1 MRRPLC
7 AFCLSALGV
16 LALCSFLPQMGLL
29 LPSAAIFVVFCLL
42 VWWKGGAARG
52 YAVCLLLG
60 AVLGVGIMEM
70 TGARLAKIQDA
81 YAGRDVTLTAE
92 VESTGRA
99 YTAGRVSAV
108 LMVEKVDGEAV
119 HFRVECASLPK
130 CEAGGRIRGRFSLD
144 VPDATQRLDDYA
156 DGIVLSAEY
165 LSGMLRLGQSESFR
179 ARTARLQAA
188 LSRALRKGMAEN
200 TGGVLAA
207 MVVGDRSHLTST
219 LRSAYRGAG
228 LSHVLVVSGLHVTIF
243 CGLLDALP
251 HKERERS
258 RAYRRARSLLR
269 AGTALLLVGITG
281 ATPSVLRAAVAVWVS
296 SLGVWVGGPA
306 DTLTSLGA
314 AGVLMCL
321 GNGYA
326 VYDVGFELSF
336 AAVMG
341 TLAGAECAGRGR
353 ERYYDRKKKRK
364 SRREKPPR
372 AVLLFRRFA
381 GGVWDSLCVS
391 LCASA
396 AVWVSSLGV
405 WVGGP
410 ADTLTSLGAAGVL
423 MCLGNGYAV
432 YDVGFEL
439 SFAAVMGTL
448 AGAECAGRG
457 RERYYDRKKK
467 RKSRREKPPRAVL
480 LFRRFAGGVWDSL
493 CVSLCASAATFPVLV
508 LRGMSTT
515 VWAVASGVAVL
526 WLVGPM
532 LSFGLGAALL
542 GLAAEGLPLFE
553 IIRRPVAFCAEGLAW
568 LMNEWA
574 FRVSVLPGAS
584 LWFDG
589 TYAALVCLA
598 LILLC
603 VMAMR
608 RHIRLRVVLP
618 TVILLA
624 ALAIG
629 LETALSRN
637 VVNIELVGTR
647 AAPAVVITQRE
658 KAVVL
663 FRGSSITQQAVEN
676 QLEKRGVKTVELLV
690 DLRMQPEMRCTL
702 QVEKRINAAALAEN
716 TTRRVS
722 CGEVDLELFR
732 TRQGCILRM
741 RVGGQRF
748 ITLSGTVRPAK
759 PIRAEWLLASM
770 ARPDNIRY
778 TDCLTL
784 SSKYRWMEEDA
795 EPVSRLR
802 LRLKGGALF
811 KAGRV

>member
-99 YTAGRVSAV
+99 YTTGRVSAV

-179 ARTARLQAA
+179 ARTTRLQAA

-364 SRREKPPR
+364 SRREKP
-372 AVLLFRRFA
+372 
-381 GGVWDSLCVS
+381 S
-391 LCASA
+391 
-396 AVWVSSLGV
+396 
-405 WVGGP
+405 
-410 ADTLTSLGAAGVL
+410 
-423 MCLGNGYAV
+423 
-432 YDVGFEL
+432 
-439 SFAAVMGTL
+439 
-448 AGAECAGRG
+448 
-457 RERYYDRKKK
+457 
-467 RKSRREKPPRAVL
+467 RAVL

-542 GLAAEGLPLFE
+542 GLAAEDLPLFE
-553 IIRRPVAFCAEGLAW
+553 IICRPVAFCAEGLAW

-608 RHIRLRVVLP
+608 RHIRLRVALP
-618 TVILLA
+618 TVILLT

-629 LETALSRN
+629 LEMALGWN

-647 AAPAVVITQRE
+647 ASPAVVITQRE

-663 FRGSSITQQAVEN
+663 FRGSSITQRAVEN
-676 QLEKRGVKTVELLV
+676 QLEKRGVRTVELLV

-716 TTRRVS
+716 TTRRAS
-722 CGEVDLELFR
+722 CGEVNLELFR

-802 LRLKGGALF
+802 LRLE
-811 KAGRV
+811 R

>member
-258 RAYRRARSLLR
+258 RAYRRMRSVLR

-364 SRREKPPR
+364 SRREKP
-372 AVLLFRRFA
+372 
-381 GGVWDSLCVS
+381 S
-391 LCASA
+391 
-396 AVWVSSLGV
+396 
-405 WVGGP
+405 
-410 ADTLTSLGAAGVL
+410 
-423 MCLGNGYAV
+423 
-432 YDVGFEL
+432 
-439 SFAAVMGTL
+439 
-448 AGAECAGRG
+448 
-457 RERYYDRKKK
+457 
-467 RKSRREKPPRAVL
+467 RAVL

-515 VWAVASGVAVL
+515 VWAVASGVVVL

-553 IIRRPVAFCAEGLAW
+553 IIRRLVAFCAEGLAW

-589 TYAALVCLA
+589 TYAALVCLV

-608 RHIRLRVVLP
+608 RHIRLRVALP

-629 LETALSRN
+629 LETALSWN

-663 FRGSSITQQAVEN
+663 FRGCSITQRAVEN
-676 QLEKRGVKTVELLV
+676 QLEKRGVRTVELLV
-690 DLRMQPEMRCTL
+690 DLRMQPEEPCRIEA
-702 QVEKRINAAALAEN
+702 QKRINAAALAEN
-716 TTRRVS
+716 TTRCAS
-722 CGEVDLELFR
+722 CGEVDLELFC

-770 ARPDNIRY
+770 ARPDNIQY

-802 LRLKGGALF
+802 LREHFSKRAEYDRI
-811 KAGRV
+811 K

>member
-60 AVLGVGIMEM
+60 AVLGVGIMGM
-70 TGARLAKIQDA
+70 TGARLAKMQDA

-156 DGIVLSAEY
+156 DGIVFSAEY

-364 SRREKPPR
+364 SRREKPSR
-372 AVLLFRRFA
+372 AVLR
-381 GGVWDSLCVS
+381 
-391 LCASA
+391 
-396 AVWVSSLGV
+396 
-405 WVGGP
+405 
-410 ADTLTSLGAAGVL
+410 
-423 MCLGNGYAV
+423 
-432 YDVGFEL
+432 
-439 SFAAVMGTL
+439 
-448 AGAECAGRG
+448 
-457 RERYYDRKKK
+457 
-467 RKSRREKPPRAVL
+467 
-480 LFRRFAGGVWDSL
+480 FRRFAGGVWDSL

-515 VWAVASGVAVL
+515 VWAVASGVVVL

-553 IIRRPVAFCAEGLAW
+553 IIRRLVAFCAEGLAW

-608 RHIRLRVVLP
+608 RHIRLRVALP

-624 ALAIG
+624 ALAFG
-629 LETALSRN
+629 LETALSWN

-663 FRGSSITQQAVEN
+663 FRGSSITQRAVEN
-676 QLEKRGVKTVELLV
+676 QLEKRGVRTVELLV

-716 TTRRVS
+716 TTRRAS
-722 CGEVDLELFR
+722 CGEVDIELFR

-784 SSKYRWMEEDA
+784 SSKYRWIEEDA

-802 LRLKGGALF
+802 LRLEGGALF

>member
-60 AVLGVGIMEM
+60 AVLGVGIMGM
-70 TGARLAKIQDA
+70 TGARLAKMQDA

-130 CEAGGRIRGRFSLD
+130 CEAGGRIWGRFSLD

-364 SRREKPPR
+364 SRREKPSR
-372 AVLLFRRFA
+372 AVLR
-381 GGVWDSLCVS
+381 
-391 LCASA
+391 
-396 AVWVSSLGV
+396 
-405 WVGGP
+405 
-410 ADTLTSLGAAGVL
+410 
-423 MCLGNGYAV
+423 
-432 YDVGFEL
+432 
-439 SFAAVMGTL
+439 
-448 AGAECAGRG
+448 
-457 RERYYDRKKK
+457 
-467 RKSRREKPPRAVL
+467 
-480 LFRRFAGGVWDSL
+480 FRRFAGGVWDSL

-515 VWAVASGVAVL
+515 VWAVASGVVVL

-553 IIRRPVAFCAEGLAW
+553 IIRRLVAFCAEGLAW

-608 RHIRLRVVLP
+608 RHIRLRVALP

-624 ALAIG
+624 ALAFG
-629 LETALSRN
+629 LETALSWN
-637 VVNIELVGTR
+637 GVNIELVGTR

-663 FRGSSITQQAVEN
+663 FRGSSITQRAVEN
-676 QLEKRGVKTVELLV
+676 QLEKRGVRTVELLV

-716 TTRRVS
+716 TTRRAS

-784 SSKYRWMEEDA
+784 SSKYRWIEEDA

-802 LRLKGGALF
+802 LRLEGGALF

>member
-165 LSGMLRLGQSESFR
+165 LSGMLRLGQSESFH

-188 LSRALRKGMAEN
+188 LSRALRKGTAEN

-364 SRREKPPR
+364 SRREKPSR
-372 AVLLFRRFA
+372 AVLLFRH
-381 GGVWDSLCVS
+381 
-391 LCASA
+391 
-396 AVWVSSLGV
+396 
-405 WVGGP
+405 
-410 ADTLTSLGAAGVL
+410 
-423 MCLGNGYAV
+423 
-432 YDVGFEL
+432 
-439 SFAAVMGTL
+439 
-448 AGAECAGRG
+448 
-457 RERYYDRKKK
+457 
-467 RKSRREKPPRAVL
+467 
-480 LFRRFAGGVWDSL
+480 FAGGVWDSL

-584 LWFDG
+584 LWFNG

-603 VMAMR
+603 VVAMR
-608 RHIRLRVVLP
+608 RHIRLRVALP

-624 ALAIG
+624 ALAFG
-629 LETALSRN
+629 LETSLSWN

-663 FRGSSITQQAVEN
+663 FRGSSITQRAVEN
-676 QLEKRGVKTVELLV
+676 QLEKRGVRTVELLV

-759 PIRAEWLLASM
+759 PIWAEWLLASM

-802 LRLKGGALF
+802 LRLEG
-811 KAGRV
+811 

>member
-165 LSGMLRLGQSESFR
+165 LSGMLRLGQSESFH

-269 AGTALLLVGITG
+269 AGMALLLVGITG

-364 SRREKPPR
+364 SRREKP
-372 AVLLFRRFA
+372 
-381 GGVWDSLCVS
+381 S
-391 LCASA
+391 
-396 AVWVSSLGV
+396 
-405 WVGGP
+405 
-410 ADTLTSLGAAGVL
+410 
-423 MCLGNGYAV
+423 
-432 YDVGFEL
+432 
-439 SFAAVMGTL
+439 
-448 AGAECAGRG
+448 
-457 RERYYDRKKK
+457 
-467 RKSRREKPPRAVL
+467 RAVL

-574 FRVSVLPGAS
+574 FRVSILPGAS

-589 TYAALVCLA
+589 TYAALVCLV

-608 RHIRLRVVLP
+608 RHIRLRVALP

-624 ALAIG
+624 ALAFG
-629 LETALSRN
+629 LETALSWN

-663 FRGSSITQQAVEN
+663 FRGSSITRRAVEN
-676 QLEKRGVKTVELLV
+676 QLEKRGVRTVELLV

-702 QVEKRINAAALAEN
+702 QVEKCINAAALAEN
-716 TTRRVS
+716 TTRRAS

-802 LRLKGGALF
+802 LRLEG
-811 KAGRV
+811 

>member
-60 AVLGVGIMEM
+60 AVLGVGIMGM
-70 TGARLAKIQDA
+70 TGARLAKMQDA

-119 HFRVECASLPK
+119 RFRVECASLPK

-156 DGIVLSAEY
+156 DGIVFSAEY

-314 AGVLMCL
+314 AGVFMCL

-364 SRREKPPR
+364 SRREKPSR
-372 AVLLFRRFA
+372 AVLR
-381 GGVWDSLCVS
+381 
-391 LCASA
+391 
-396 AVWVSSLGV
+396 
-405 WVGGP
+405 
-410 ADTLTSLGAAGVL
+410 
-423 MCLGNGYAV
+423 
-432 YDVGFEL
+432 
-439 SFAAVMGTL
+439 
-448 AGAECAGRG
+448 
-457 RERYYDRKKK
+457 
-467 RKSRREKPPRAVL
+467 
-480 LFRRFAGGVWDSL
+480 FRRFAGGVWDSL

-515 VWAVASGVAVL
+515 VWAVASGVVVL

-553 IIRRPVAFCAEGLAW
+553 IIRRLVAFCAEGLAW

-608 RHIRLRVVLP
+608 RHIRLRVALP

-624 ALAIG
+624 ALAFG
-629 LETALSRN
+629 LETALSWN

-663 FRGSSITQQAVEN
+663 FRGSSITQRAVEN
-676 QLEKRGVKTVELLV
+676 QLEKRGVRTVELLV

-716 TTRRVS
+716 TTRRAS

-732 TRQGCILRM
+732 TQQGCILRM
-741 RVGGQRF
+741 RVAGQRF

-802 LRLKGGALF
+802 LRLEG
-811 KAGRV
+811 

>member
-42 VWWKGGAARG
+42 VWWKDGAARG

-81 YAGRDVTLTAE
+81 YAGRDVTLTAG

-99 YTAGRVSAV
+99 YMAGRVSAV
-108 LMVEKVDGEAV
+108 LMVETVDGETV
-119 HFRVECASLPK
+119 RFRVECASLPK

-144 VPDATQRLDDYA
+144 VPDATQCLDDYA

-258 RAYRRARSLLR
+258 RAYRRMRSVLR

-364 SRREKPPR
+364 SRREKP
-372 AVLLFRRFA
+372 
-381 GGVWDSLCVS
+381 S
-391 LCASA
+391 
-396 AVWVSSLGV
+396 
-405 WVGGP
+405 
-410 ADTLTSLGAAGVL
+410 
-423 MCLGNGYAV
+423 
-432 YDVGFEL
+432 
-439 SFAAVMGTL
+439 
-448 AGAECAGRG
+448 
-457 RERYYDRKKK
+457 
-467 RKSRREKPPRAVL
+467 RAVL

-608 RHIRLRVVLP
+608 RHIRLRVALP

-624 ALAIG
+624 TLAIG
-629 LETALSRN
+629 LETALNWN

-663 FRGSSITQQAVEN
+663 FRGSSITRRAVES
-676 QLEKRGVKTVELLV
+676 QLEKRGVRTVELLV
-690 DLRMQPEMRCTL
+690 DLRMQPEEPCRIEA
-702 QVEKRINAAALAEN
+702 QKRINAAALAEN
-716 TTRRVS
+716 TTRCAS
-722 CGEVDLELFR
+722 CGKVDLELFR

-759 PIRAEWLLASM
+759 PIRAEWLLASS
-770 ARPDNIRY
+770 ARPENIRY

-795 EPVSRLR
+795 ETVSRLR
-802 LRLKGGALF
+802 LRLEG
-811 KAGRV
+811 

>member
-60 AVLGVGIMEM
+60 VVLGVGIMEM

-92 VESTGRA
+92 VESTGCA
-99 YTAGRVSAV
+99 YKAGRVSAV

-165 LSGMLRLGQSESFR
+165 LSGMLRLGPSESFR
-179 ARTARLQAA
+179 ARTTRLQAA

-353 ERYYDRKKKRK
+353 EHYCDRKKKRK
-364 SRREKPPR
+364 SRREKP
-372 AVLLFRRFA
+372 
-381 GGVWDSLCVS
+381 S
-391 LCASA
+391 
-396 AVWVSSLGV
+396 
-405 WVGGP
+405 
-410 ADTLTSLGAAGVL
+410 
-423 MCLGNGYAV
+423 
-432 YDVGFEL
+432 
-439 SFAAVMGTL
+439 
-448 AGAECAGRG
+448 
-457 RERYYDRKKK
+457 
-467 RKSRREKPPRAVL
+467 RAVL

-542 GLAAEGLPLFE
+542 GLAAEDLPLFE
-553 IIRRPVAFCAEGLAW
+553 IICRPVAFCAEGLAW

-608 RHIRLRVVLP
+608 RHIRLRVALP

-629 LETALSRN
+629 LETALSWN

-663 FRGSSITQQAVEN
+663 FRGSSITQRAVEN
-676 QLEKRGVKTVELLV
+676 QLEKRGVRTVELLV

-702 QVEKRINAAALAEN
+702 QVEKCINAAALAEN
-716 TTRRVS
+716 TTRCAS

-802 LRLKGGALF
+802 LRLEG
-811 KAGRV
+811 

>member
-258 RAYRRARSLLR
+258 RAYRRMRSVLR

-296 SLGVWVGGPA
+296 SLGVWVG
-306 DTLTSLGA
+306 
-314 AGVLMCL
+314 
-321 GNGYA
+321 
-326 VYDVGFELSF
+326 
-336 AAVMG
+336 
-341 TLAGAECAGRGR
+341 
-353 ERYYDRKKKRK
+353 
-364 SRREKPPR
+364 
-372 AVLLFRRFA
+372 VLLFRH
-381 GGVWDSLCVS
+381 
-391 LCASA
+391 
-396 AVWVSSLGV
+396 
-405 WVGGP
+405 
-410 ADTLTSLGAAGVL
+410 
-423 MCLGNGYAV
+423 
-432 YDVGFEL
+432 
-439 SFAAVMGTL
+439 
-448 AGAECAGRG
+448 
-457 RERYYDRKKK
+457 
-467 RKSRREKPPRAVL
+467 
-480 LFRRFAGGVWDSL
+480 FAGGVWDSL

-598 LILLC
+598 LIPLC

-608 RHIRLRVVLP
+608 RHIRLRVALP

-629 LETALSRN
+629 LETALSWN

-658 KAVVL
+658 KAIVL
-663 FRGSSITQQAVEN
+663 FRGSSITQRAVEN
-676 QLEKRGVKTVELLV
+676 QLEKRGVRTVELLV

-716 TTRRVS
+716 TTRRAS

-802 LRLKGGALF
+802 LRLEGGALF

>member
-60 AVLGVGIMEM
+60 AVMGVGIMEM

-296 SLGVWVGGPA
+296 SLGVWMGGPA

-353 ERYYDRKKKRK
+353 ERYYDRKKKQK
-364 SRREKPPR
+364 SRREKP
-372 AVLLFRRFA
+372 
-381 GGVWDSLCVS
+381 S
-391 LCASA
+391 
-396 AVWVSSLGV
+396 
-405 WVGGP
+405 
-410 ADTLTSLGAAGVL
+410 
-423 MCLGNGYAV
+423 
-432 YDVGFEL
+432 
-439 SFAAVMGTL
+439 
-448 AGAECAGRG
+448 
-457 RERYYDRKKK
+457 
-467 RKSRREKPPRAVL
+467 RAVL

-542 GLAAEGLPLFE
+542 GLAAEDLPLFE
-553 IIRRPVAFCAEGLAW
+553 IICRPVAFCAEGLAW

-608 RHIRLRVVLP
+608 RHIRLRVALP
-618 TVILLA
+618 TVILLT

-629 LETALSRN
+629 LEMALGWN

-647 AAPAVVITQRE
+647 ASPAVVITQRE

-663 FRGSSITQQAVEN
+663 FRGSSITQRAVEK
-676 QLEKRGVKTVELLV
+676 QLEKRGVRTVELLV

-716 TTRRVS
+716 TTRRAS
-722 CGEVDLELFR
+722 CGEVNLELFR

-802 LRLKGGALF
+802 LRLE
-811 KAGRV
+811 R

>member
-92 VESTGRA
+92 VESTGCA

-108 LMVEKVDGEAV
+108 LMVEKVDGETV

-243 CGLLDALP
+243 CGLL
-251 HKERERS
+251 
-258 RAYRRARSLLR
+258 R

-306 DTLTSLGA
+306 DTLTSLGV

-364 SRREKPPR
+364 SRREKPSR

-391 LCASA
+391 L
-396 AVWVSSLGV
+396 
-405 WVGGP
+405 
-410 ADTLTSLGAAGVL
+410 
-423 MCLGNGYAV
+423 Y
-432 YDVGFEL
+432 
-439 SFAAVMGTL
+439 
-448 AGAECAGRG
+448 
-457 RERYYDRKKK
+457 
-467 RKSRREKPPRAVL
+467 
-480 LFRRFAGGVWDSL
+480 
-493 CVSLCASAATFPVLV
+493 ASAATFPVLV

-553 IIRRPVAFCAEGLAW
+553 IIRRPVAFCAEGLAFG
-568 LMNEWA
+568 MNEWA

-589 TYAALVCLA
+589 TYAALVCLV

-608 RHIRLRVVLP
+608 RHIRLRVALP

-629 LETALSRN
+629 LETALSWN

-663 FRGSSITQQAVEN
+663 FRGGSTTQRAVEN
-676 QLEKRGVKTVELLV
+676 QLEKRGVRTVELLV
-690 DLRMQPEMRCTL
+690 DLRVQPEEPCRIEA
-702 QVEKRINAAALAEN
+702 QKRINAAALAEN
-716 TTRRVS
+716 TTRRAS

-802 LRLKGGALF
+802 LRERFSKRAEYDRI
-811 KAGRV
+811 K

>member
-314 AGVLMCL
+314 AGVFMCL

-364 SRREKPPR
+364 SRREKPSR
-372 AVLLFRRFA
+372 AVLR
-381 GGVWDSLCVS
+381 
-391 LCASA
+391 
-396 AVWVSSLGV
+396 
-405 WVGGP
+405 
-410 ADTLTSLGAAGVL
+410 
-423 MCLGNGYAV
+423 
-432 YDVGFEL
+432 
-439 SFAAVMGTL
+439 
-448 AGAECAGRG
+448 
-457 RERYYDRKKK
+457 
-467 RKSRREKPPRAVL
+467 
-480 LFRRFAGGVWDSL
+480 FRRFAGGVWDSL

-515 VWAVASGVAVL
+515 VWAVASGVVVL

-553 IIRRPVAFCAEGLAW
+553 IIRRLVAFCAEGLAW

-608 RHIRLRVVLP
+608 RHIRLRVALP

-624 ALAIG
+624 ALAFG
-629 LETALSRN
+629 LETALSWN

-663 FRGSSITQQAVEN
+663 FRGSSITQRAVEN
-676 QLEKRGVKTVELLV
+676 QLEKRGVRTVELLV

-702 QVEKRINAAALAEN
+702 QVEKCINAAALAEN
-716 TTRRVS
+716 TTRRAS

-741 RVGGQRF
+741 RVAGQRF

-802 LRLKGGALF
+802 LRLEG
-811 KAGRV
+811 

>member
-7 AFCLSALGV
+7 VFCLSALGV
-16 LALCSFLPQMGLL
+16 LVLCSFLPQMGLL

-70 TGARLAKIQDA
+70 TGTRLAKIQDA

-108 LMVEKVDGEAV
+108 LMVEKVDGKAV

-207 MVVGDRSHLTST
+207 MVVGGRSHLTST

-228 LSHVLVVSGLHVTIF
+228 LSIF

-341 TLAGAECAGRGR
+341 TLAGAECAGRGW

-364 SRREKPPR
+364 GRREKPSR
-372 AVLLFRRFA
+372 AVLLFRH
-381 GGVWDSLCVS
+381 
-391 LCASA
+391 
-396 AVWVSSLGV
+396 
-405 WVGGP
+405 
-410 ADTLTSLGAAGVL
+410 
-423 MCLGNGYAV
+423 
-432 YDVGFEL
+432 
-439 SFAAVMGTL
+439 
-448 AGAECAGRG
+448 
-457 RERYYDRKKK
+457 
-467 RKSRREKPPRAVL
+467 
-480 LFRRFAGGVWDSL
+480 FAGGVWDSL

-526 WLVGPM
+526 WLMGPM

-608 RHIRLRVVLP
+608 RHIRLRVALP

-629 LETALSRN
+629 LETALSWN

-647 AAPAVVITQRE
+647 AAPAVVITQRG

-663 FRGSSITQQAVEN
+663 FRGSSITQRAVEN
-676 QLEKRGVKTVELLV
+676 QLEKRGVRTVELLV

-702 QVEKRINAAALAEN
+702 QVEKCINAAALAEN
-716 TTRRVS
+716 TTRRAS

-759 PIRAEWLLASM
+759 PIRAEWL

-802 LRLKGGALF
+802 LRLKG
-811 KAGRV
+811 

>member
-70 TGARLAKIQDA
+70 TGTRLAKIQDA

-179 ARTARLQAA
+179 ARTTRLQAA

-258 RAYRRARSLLR
+258 RAYRRARSLLQ

-353 ERYYDRKKKRK
+353 EHYYDRKKI
-364 SRREKPPR
+364 
-372 AVLLFRRFA
+372 
-381 GGVWDSLCVS
+381 
-391 LCASA
+391 
-396 AVWVSSLGV
+396 
-405 WVGGP
+405 
-410 ADTLTSLGAAGVL
+410 
-423 MCLGNGYAV
+423 
-432 YDVGFEL
+432 
-439 SFAAVMGTL
+439 
-448 AGAECAGRG
+448 
-457 RERYYDRKKK
+457 

-608 RHIRLRVVLP
+608 RHIRLRVALP

-629 LETALSRN
+629 LETALSWN

-647 AAPAVVITQRE
+647 VAPAVVITQRE

-663 FRGSSITQQAVEN
+663 FRGSSITQRAVEN
-676 QLEKRGVKTVELLV
+676 QLEKRGVRTVELLV

-702 QVEKRINAAALAEN
+702 QVEKCINAAALAEN
-716 TTRRVS
+716 TTRRAS

-802 LRLKGGALF
+802 LRLKG
-811 KAGRV
+811 

>member
-1 MRRPLC
+1 
-7 AFCLSALGV
+7 
-16 LALCSFLPQMGLL
+16 MGLL

-165 LSGMLRLGQSESFR
+165 LSGMLRLGQSESFH

-372 AVLLFRRFA
+372 AVLLFRH
-381 GGVWDSLCVS
+381 
-391 LCASA
+391 
-396 AVWVSSLGV
+396 
-405 WVGGP
+405 
-410 ADTLTSLGAAGVL
+410 
-423 MCLGNGYAV
+423 
-432 YDVGFEL
+432 
-439 SFAAVMGTL
+439 
-448 AGAECAGRG
+448 
-457 RERYYDRKKK
+457 
-467 RKSRREKPPRAVL
+467 
-480 LFRRFAGGVWDSL
+480 FAGGVWDSL

-553 IIRRPVAFCAEGLAW
+553 IIRRLVAFCAEGLAW

-608 RHIRLRVVLP
+608 RHIRLRVALP

-624 ALAIG
+624 ALAFG
-629 LETALSRN
+629 LETALSWN

-663 FRGSSITQQAVEN
+663 FRGSSITQRAVEN
-676 QLEKRGVKTVELLV
+676 QLEKRGVRTVELLV

-716 TTRRVS
+716 TTRRAS

-784 SSKYRWMEEDA
+784 SSKYRWIEEDA

-802 LRLKGGALF
+802 LRLEGGALF

>member
-42 VWWKGGAARG
+42 VWWRGGAARG

-60 AVLGVGIMEM
+60 AVLGVGIMKT

-108 LMVEKVDGEAV
+108 LMVETVDGETV
-119 HFRVECASLPK
+119 RFRVECASLPK
-130 CEAGGRIRGRFSLD
+130 CEAGGRIRGRFALD

-353 ERYYDRKKKRK
+353 ERYCGRKKKRK
-364 SRREKPPR
+364 SRREKPSR
-372 AVLLFRRFA
+372 AVLI
-381 GGVWDSLCVS
+381 
-391 LCASA
+391 
-396 AVWVSSLGV
+396 
-405 WVGGP
+405 
-410 ADTLTSLGAAGVL
+410 
-423 MCLGNGYAV
+423 
-432 YDVGFEL
+432 
-439 SFAAVMGTL
+439 
-448 AGAECAGRG
+448 
-457 RERYYDRKKK
+457 
-467 RKSRREKPPRAVL
+467 
-480 LFRRFAGGVWDSL
+480 FRRFAGGVWDSL

-608 RHIRLRVVLP
+608 RHIRLRVALP

-624 ALAIG
+624 TLAIG
-629 LETALSRN
+629 LETALNWN

-663 FRGSSITQQAVEN
+663 FRGSSITRRAVES
-676 QLEKRGVKTVELLV
+676 QLEKRGVRTVELLV
-690 DLRMQPEMRCTL
+690 DLRMQPEEPCRIEA
-702 QVEKRINAAALAEN
+702 QKRINAAALAEN
-716 TTRRVS
+716 TTRCAS
-722 CGEVDLELFR
+722 YGEVDLELFR

-759 PIRAEWLLASM
+759 PIRAEWLLASS

-802 LRLKGGALF
+802 LRLEGGALF
-811 KAGRV
+811 KVGRV

>member
-16 LALCSFLPQMGLL
+16 LALRSFLPQMGLL

-60 AVLGVGIMEM
+60 AVLGVGIMET

-81 YAGRDVTLTAE
+81 YAGKEVTLTAE

-130 CEAGGRIRGRFSLD
+130 CEAGDRLRGCFTLD

-156 DGIVLSAEY
+156 DGIALSAEY

-200 TGGVLAA
+200 TGGVLTA

-251 HKERERS
+251 HRERERS

-364 SRREKPPR
+364 SRREKPSR
-372 AVLLFRRFA
+372 AVLL
-381 GGVWDSLCVS
+381 L
-391 LCASA
+391 
-396 AVWVSSLGV
+396 
-405 WVGGP
+405 
-410 ADTLTSLGAAGVL
+410 
-423 MCLGNGYAV
+423 
-432 YDVGFEL
+432 
-439 SFAAVMGTL
+439 
-448 AGAECAGRG
+448 
-457 RERYYDRKKK
+457 
-467 RKSRREKPPRAVL
+467 
-480 LFRRFAGGVWDSL
+480 RRFAGGVWDSL

-542 GLAAEGLPLFE
+542 GLAAEGLPVFE

-574 FRVSVLPGAS
+574 FRVSGLPGAS

-589 TYAALVCLA
+589 TYAALVCLT

-603 VMAMR
+603 IMAMR
-608 RHIRLRVVLP
+608 RHIRLRIALP

-624 ALAIG
+624 ALAFG
-629 LETALSRN
+629 LETALSWN

-658 KAVVL
+658 KAIVL
-663 FRGSSITQQAVEN
+663 FRGSSITRRAVEN

-690 DLRMQPEMRCTL
+690 DLRMQPEEPCRIKA
-702 QVEKRINAAALAEN
+702 QKRINAAALAEN
-716 TTRRVS
+716 TTRRAS

-732 TRQGCILRM
+732 TRKGCILRM
-741 RVGGQRF
+741 YIGGQRF

-778 TDCLTL
+778 MDYLTL

-795 EPVSRLR
+795 ETVSRLR
-802 LRLKGGALF
+802 LRLEG
-811 KAGRV
+811 

>member
-60 AVLGVGIMEM
+60 AVMGVGIMEM

-296 SLGVWVGGPA
+296 SLGVWMGGPA

-353 ERYYDRKKKRK
+353 ERYYDRKKKQK
-364 SRREKPPR
+364 SRREKP
-372 AVLLFRRFA
+372 
-381 GGVWDSLCVS
+381 S
-391 LCASA
+391 
-396 AVWVSSLGV
+396 
-405 WVGGP
+405 
-410 ADTLTSLGAAGVL
+410 
-423 MCLGNGYAV
+423 
-432 YDVGFEL
+432 
-439 SFAAVMGTL
+439 
-448 AGAECAGRG
+448 
-457 RERYYDRKKK
+457 
-467 RKSRREKPPRAVL
+467 RAVL

-542 GLAAEGLPLFE
+542 GLAAEDLPLFE
-553 IIRRPVAFCAEGLAW
+553 IICRPVAFCAEGLAW

-584 LWFDG
+584 LWFDEA
-589 TYAALVCLA
+589 YAALVCLV

-608 RHIRLRVVLP
+608 RHIRLRVALP
-618 TVILLA
+618 TVILLT

-629 LETALSRN
+629 LEMALGWN

-647 AAPAVVITQRE
+647 ASPAVVITQRE

-663 FRGSSITQQAVEN
+663 FRGSSITQRAVEN
-676 QLEKRGVKTVELLV
+676 QLEKRGVRTVELLV

-716 TTRRVS
+716 TTRRAS
-722 CGEVDLELFR
+722 CGEVNLELFR

-802 LRLKGGALF
+802 LRLE
-811 KAGRV
+811 R

>member
-70 TGARLAKIQDA
+70 TGTRLAKIQDA

-130 CEAGGRIRGRFSLD
+130 CEAGGRIRGHFSLD

-296 SLGVWVGGPA
+296 SLGVWMGGPA

-364 SRREKPPR
+364 SRREKP
-372 AVLLFRRFA
+372 
-381 GGVWDSLCVS
+381 S
-391 LCASA
+391 
-396 AVWVSSLGV
+396 
-405 WVGGP
+405 
-410 ADTLTSLGAAGVL
+410 
-423 MCLGNGYAV
+423 
-432 YDVGFEL
+432 
-439 SFAAVMGTL
+439 
-448 AGAECAGRG
+448 
-457 RERYYDRKKK
+457 
-467 RKSRREKPPRAVL
+467 RAVL

-608 RHIRLRVVLP
+608 RHIRLRVALP

-629 LETALSRN
+629 LETALSWN
-637 VVNIELVGTR
+637 VVDIELVGTR
-647 AAPAVVITQRE
+647 AAPAVVITQRG

-663 FRGSSITQQAVEN
+663 FRGSSITQRAVEN
-676 QLEKRGVKTVELLV
+676 QLEKRGVRTVELLV

-702 QVEKRINAAALAEN
+702 QVEKCINAAALAEN
-716 TTRRVS
+716 TTRRAS

-802 LRLKGGALF
+802 LRLEG
-811 KAGRV
+811 

>member
-70 TGARLAKIQDA
+70 TGTRLAKIQDA

-130 CEAGGRIRGRFSLD
+130 CEAGGHIRGRFSLD

-269 AGTALLLVGITG
+269 AGTAFLLVGITG

-364 SRREKPPR
+364 SRREKPSR
-372 AVLLFRRFA
+372 AVLLFR
-381 GGVWDSLCVS
+381 C
-391 LCASA
+391 
-396 AVWVSSLGV
+396 
-405 WVGGP
+405 
-410 ADTLTSLGAAGVL
+410 
-423 MCLGNGYAV
+423 
-432 YDVGFEL
+432 
-439 SFAAVMGTL
+439 
-448 AGAECAGRG
+448 
-457 RERYYDRKKK
+457 
-467 RKSRREKPPRAVL
+467 
-480 LFRRFAGGVWDSL
+480 FAGGVWDSL

-542 GLAAEGLPLFE
+542 GLAAEDLPLFE

-608 RHIRLRVVLP
+608 RHIRLRVALP

-629 LETALSRN
+629 LETALSWN

-663 FRGSSITQQAVEN
+663 FRGSSITQRAVEN
-676 QLEKRGVKTVELLV
+676 QLEKRGVRTVELLV
-690 DLRMQPEMRCTL
+690 DLRVQPEMRCTL

-716 TTRRVS
+716 TTRRAS
-722 CGEVDLELFR
+722 CGEVNLELFR

-759 PIRAEWLLASM
+759 PIRAEWLLVSM

-778 TDCLTL
+778 TDCLNL

-802 LRLKGGALF
+802 LRLKG
-811 KAGRV
+811 